1 MHELS
6 VTQNIIKICTEEA
19 TKHDVKLVRSINL
32 HIGELSGLIPQCIQ
46 YYFDIA
52 SKGTPVQ
59 GAMLIIEKIPVE
71 ICCSICG
78 YNGKLEK
85 GKYSC
90 PDCNSFEV
98 KITKGREFLINSM
111 EVD

>member
-19 TKHDVKLVRSINL
+19 NNHNVKVVKNINL

-52 SKGTPVQ
+52 SKGTPVE
-59 GAMLIIEKIPVE
+59 GAILVIEKIPVE
-71 ICCSICG
+71 ISCSSCG

-90 PDCNSFEV
+90 PLCNSFEV
-98 KITKGREFLINSM
+98 KITKGKEFMINSM